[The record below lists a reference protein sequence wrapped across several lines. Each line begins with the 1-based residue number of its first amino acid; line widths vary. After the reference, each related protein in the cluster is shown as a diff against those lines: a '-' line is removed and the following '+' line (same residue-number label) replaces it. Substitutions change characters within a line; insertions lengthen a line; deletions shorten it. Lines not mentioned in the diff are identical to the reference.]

1 MSNIIVCYL
10 FTKFDT
16 SNSIDQF
23 INHYTEF
30 NAGVNHKLLIC
41 YKMLDSESIKFCE
54 SKLKNIPHTKYV
66 DTTEKNDFD
75 FGSYKRVAQLH
86 QDKRILF
93 LNSHSYPICNNWLSM
108 MSVIV

>member
-10 FTKFDT
+10 FTKFDS

-23 INHYTEF
+23 IKHYTEF
-30 NAGVNHKLLIC
+30 NAGLNHKLLIC

-66 DTTEKNDFD
+66 DTTK
-75 FGSYKRVAQLH
+75 KMILILVA
-86 QDKRILF
+86 ILE
-93 LNSHSYPICNNWLSM
+93 
-108 MSVIV
+108 SVKTIQIINFFF